1 MADSKLLADI
11 IVKNIREE
19 FQEKHLSGN
28 LADTIRVEK
37 YNGSDGI
44 GYDVVIPAETYDIK
58 EFSKTGKI
66 VYTYNGSY
74 ASQVDVTGGFSKE
87 HKDYINRCIDK
98 SVREWLAKSKK

>member
-1 MADSKLLADI
+1 MKLSELRTI
-11 IVKNIREE
+11 GVKRE
-19 FQEKHLSGN
+19 
-28 LADTIRVEK
+28 
-37 YNGSDGI
+37 
-44 GYDVVIPAETYDIK
+44 K